1 MWACRHVHK
10 RVLYAIEGF
19 YLQIGANDVYRFMTN
34 RLLAVAET
42 QLFIRQAADVWNDA
56 ERHAFIDFIAANP
69 EEGDMIPDTGGIR
82 KIRWRRQGAG
92 KRGGVR
98 VVYFYHDPAMPL
110 YLLMVYAK
118 AQQENLSSDEKRR
131 VQSLVT
137 ALKHSHGRR

>member
-1 MWACRHVHK
+1 MNANEDH
-10 RVLYAIEGF
+10 
-19 YLQIGANDVYRFMTN
+19 YLQKGVNGVHTFMTN
-34 RLLAVAET
+34 RLLTVAET

-56 ERHAFIDFIAANP
+56 ERNAFIDFIAANP

-82 KIRWRRQGAG
+82 KIRWSRQGSG

-98 VVYFYHDPAMPL
+98 VIYFYHDPAMPL

-118 AQQENLSSDEKRR
+118 ARQGDLSPDEKRR

-137 ALKHSHGRR
+137 ALKQSHGRR